1 MTDAALP
8 PTEPR
13 DSIAALSSGPTVLV
27 LGGTGILGRALV
39 CYLSDRPGWLTRLG
53 VKWMNRVI
61 ASIAA
66 VEVVLENTVLF
77 ERACKPRGRS
87 LARVRATRRLRRVTS
102 APGVHASPCRCCIVH
117 GHDDHFGGNERVKEF
132 GQKSRIGVA
141 LPGHWPPMTPHASMT
156 LPPQILMLALRAATD
171 RQHV

>member
-1 MTDAALP
+1 MLKDTSNAPPAA
-8 PTEPR
+8 
-13 DSIAALSSGPTVLV
+13 PTVLV
-27 LGGTGILGRALV
+27 LGGAGILGRALL

-66 VEVVLENTVLF
+66 VEVVLENTLLF

-87 LARVRATRRLRRVTS
+87 LARVQATRRLRLVTS
-102 APGVHASPCRCCIVH
+102 ASSVHASLGRCCIVH
-117 GHDDHFGGNERVKEF
+117 GDEDHFGSNERVKEF

-141 LPGHWPPMTPHASMT
+141 LPWHRPAMAPHACMT
-156 LPPQILMLALRAATD
+156 LPPQIFMLVLRATTD
-171 RQHV
+171 SKHV